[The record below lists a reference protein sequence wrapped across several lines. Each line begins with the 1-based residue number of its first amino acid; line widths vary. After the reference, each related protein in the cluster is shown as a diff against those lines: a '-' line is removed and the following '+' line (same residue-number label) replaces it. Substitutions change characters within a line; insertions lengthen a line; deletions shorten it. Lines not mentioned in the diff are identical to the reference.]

1 MMDRVVPVED
11 ADVSAFLEKA
21 LTKQGMKIL
30 TGAGVESLAVSA
42 NGVKAKIKAKDGK
55 VIEGDYSHVIVAVG
69 IVPNTEAIGL
79 EALGVKAER
88 GIIAIDGYGP
98 PA

>member
-55 VIEGDYSHVIVAVG
+55 VTDGDFSHVIVAVG
-69 IVPNTEAIGL
+69 IVPTPRTSAWKRS
-79 EALGVKAER
+79 A
-88 GIIAIDGYGP
+88 
-98 PA
+98 